1 MVCDPKEASGEWTR
15 TGKLNTKKNW
25 ETRCLW
31 LWATEKNIWFVNKC
45 KDFWFGEERH
55 LSGCVKIAPGKCI
68 LRATRLSV
76 ECCQNLISS
85 VNTGGYL
92 VSGRGF
98 THCCSMGQASY
109 PALYMCAPSFEIVKW
124 YVHASFFLRNLFFMY
139 C

>member
-1 MVCDPKEASGEWTR
+1 MDKNKKAEHKK
-15 TGKLNTKKNW
+15 KLGNSVSVIMSYQ
-25 ETRCLW
+25 
-31 LWATEKNIWFVNKC
+31 KNIWFVNKC

-76 ECCQNLISS
+76 ECCQNLIFS

-98 THCCSMGQASY
+98 THCCSMGQAPC
-109 PALYMCAPSFEIVKW
+109 PALYMCAPSFEIVK
-124 YVHASFFLRNLFFMY
+124 
-139 C
+139 